1 MRRGTLERQGL
12 GTEKLVYRQ
21 EEGLEPVWPRP
32 RGGARTMVGMEL
44 GSTELSGIVGGLN
57 LREEG
62 VEFGCFLIAPS
73 PSPRR
78 GVPGRGLPRQ
88 LGVRVHGGPRRP
100 QGQPPGQVLGEW
112 AVAPSPP
119 RHAFQGVQD

>member
-1 MRRGTLERQGL
+1 M
-12 GTEKLVYRQ
+12 
-21 EEGLEPVWPRP
+21 EPVWRWP
-32 RGGARTMVGMEL
+32 RGGARTVVGMEL
-44 GSTELSGIVGGLN
+44 GTTELSGIVGGAESE
-57 LREEG
+57 RGG
-62 VEFGCFLIAPS
+62 VEPGCFLIAPS

-112 AVAPSPP
+112 AVAPSPR
-119 RHAFQGVQD
+119 RHPVRRVQD